1 MDYKATLNLPT
12 TPFPMRASLART
24 EPEML
29 AWWEA
34 MGLYK
39 RLRETAAGRPLW
51 ILHDGPPY
59 ANGHIHMG
67 TALNK
72 ILKDMTVKSRAMLG
86 FDAVYVPGWD
96 CHGLPIEHQV
106 DVELGL
112 DSTAVDV
119 RRAMDPV
126 EKRRRCREYA
136 LRFIDVQREEF
147 RRLGVFGDW
156 ENPYLTM
163 TPAYQA
169 VIARELGR
177 FVGRGLVYKGLK
189 PVHWCMYCKTALAQA
204 EVEYE
209 DQRAPSVY
217 VAFPLV
223 DPLPGLPR
231 APAPSLVVWTTTPW
245 TLPANLAVAV
255 HPEEEYVA
263 LGVEARPG
271 RPPET
276 LVVAARLAEALARV
290 ADVGAPQRLGTL
302 AGRDLEGLVYR
313 HPWIER
319 TGRIAAAD
327 FVSMDTGTGLVH
339 IAPGHGEEDYE
350 LGRRLG
356 LKTYNPVDDDGRFLP
371 EVEGFA
377 GLTVWEANP
386 RIVALLRERGR
397 LVAEVPFGHSYP
409 HCWRCKNPTLFRA
422 TEQWFIALDRER
434 LRERALAAI
443 RTEVAWIPPWAEER
457 IYNMVAHR
465 PEWVIS
471 RQRVWGMPIVAFYCT
486 GCEGLL
492 LDEAV
497 IEHVAAIFRDGQG
510 ADEWYARAAADLLPP
525 GTRCAA
531 CGGAAFR
538 KESDILDVWFD
549 SGCSHAAVL
558 ETRPELHWPAEM
570 YLEGSDQHRGWFH
583 SSLLEAVGTRG
594 APPYRRVL
602 THGFV
607 VDGDGRKMSKSLG
620 NYLTQEELLPRYG
633 AEVLRLWVASEDY
646 TQDVRL
652 SAQILDRLADAY
664 RRIRN
669 TYRFLLGNLADFD
682 PARDRQPYAGLD
694 EVDRFALD
702 RLARLIARVRRAYD
716 EYQFHTVFHAVHNF
730 CAVDLSALYLDI
742 IKDRLYTSA
751 PTDPRRRAGQ
761 TVCYDVLSALVRLM
775 APILSFTAEEAW
787 RLLPGNRADSVHLEQ
802 FPEVPAEWLDDALE
816 REWNRLLEVRRDVAK
831 ALETARVARGVDAA
845 RSQGLAIG
853 SGLEAIVR
861 ILASPEDLPDLL
873 SRKRDL
879 LPALFIVSQVT
890 FDPKPDGS
898 LVHHPSQDIPGLVIA
913 VDRAPGRKCERCW
926 RYSERV
932 GEHPEHPTLC
942 ERCLPVVLGRS

>member
-12 TPFPMRASLART
+12 TPFPMRANLPRT
-24 EPEML
+24 EPQML
-29 AWWEA
+29 AWWDA

-39 RLRETAAGRPLW
+39 RLREVAAGRPLW

-59 ANGHIHMG
+59 ANGNIHMG
-67 TALNK
+67 HVLNK
-72 ILKDMTVKSRAMLG
+72 VLKDMIVKSRSMLG

-106 DVELGL
+106 DKELGL
-112 DSTAVDV
+112 DSASIDV

-136 LRFIDVQREEF
+136 QRFIDIQRDEF
-147 RRLGVFGDW
+147 RRLGIFGDW

-217 VAFPLV
+217 VKFPLV
-223 DPLPGLPR
+223 DALPGLPD
-231 APAPSLVVWTTTPW
+231 APRPSLVIWTTTPW

-263 LGVEARPG
+263 LEV
-271 RPPET
+271 PPRAGEPAET
-276 LVVAARLAEALARV
+276 SVVAARLAEAFARV
-290 ADVGAPQRLGTL
+290 AGLGAMRRLATFT
-302 AGRDLEGLVYR
+302 GRDLEGLAYR

-356 LKTYNPVDDDGRFLP
+356 LKTYNPVDDDGRFVAD
-371 EVEGFA
+371 VEHFA
-377 GLTVWEANP
+377 GQTVWEADP

-397 LVAEVPFGHSYP
+397 LAAEVPFDHSYP

-422 TEQWFIALDRER
+422 TEQWFIALDRGR
-434 LRERALAAI
+434 LRERALDAI
-443 RTEVAWIPPWAEER
+443 RTEVTWIPPWGEER

-471 RQRVWGMPIVAFYCT
+471 RQRVWGVPIVAFYCT
-486 GCEGLL
+486 GCEELL

-510 ADEWYARAAADLLPP
+510 ADEWYARSAAELLPP
-525 GTRCAA
+525 GTRCAK
-531 CGGAAFR
+531 CGGDGFR

-558 ETRPELHWPAEM
+558 ETRPELRWPAEM
-570 YLEGSDQHRGWFH
+570 YLEGSDQHRGWFQ
-583 SSLLEAVGTRG
+583 SSLLEAVGTRD
-594 APPYRRVL
+594 APPYRTVL
-602 THGFV
+602 THGFT

-620 NYLTQEELLPRYG
+620 NYLTQEELLPKYG
-633 AEVLRLWVASEDY
+633 AEVLRLWVAAEDY
-646 TQDVRL
+646 TQDIRL
-652 SAQILDRLADAY
+652 SGQILDRLADAY

-682 PARDRQPYAGLD
+682 PARDRQPYAALD
-694 EVDRFALD
+694 EVDRFILD

-716 EYQFHTVFHAVHNF
+716 ECQFHTAFHTVHNF

-751 PTDPRRRAGQ
+751 PADPRRRAGQ
-761 TVCYDVLSALVRLM
+761 TACYEVLSALARLM

-787 RLLPGNRADSVHLEQ
+787 RLLPGSHADSVHFEQ
-802 FPEVPAEWLDDALE
+802 FPDAPALWLDDTLE

-873 SRKRDL
+873 RRKRDL
-879 LPALFIVSQVT
+879 LPTLFIVSQVT
-890 FDPKPDGS
+890 FEPKPDGS

-926 RYSERV
+926 RYTEHV
-932 GEHPEHPTLC
+932 GEDREHPTLC

>member
-12 TPFPMRASLART
+12 TPFPMRANLPRT
-24 EPEML
+24 EPQLL
-29 AWWEA
+29 AWWDA

-39 RLRETAAGRPLW
+39 RLRETAAGRTLW

-72 ILKDMTVKSRAMLG
+72 ILKDMVVKSRAMLG

-106 DVELGL
+106 DKELGL
-112 DSTAVDV
+112 DSASVDV

-136 LRFIDVQREEF
+136 LRFIDIQREEF

-169 VIARELGR
+169 VIAREFGR

-217 VAFPLV
+217 VTFPLV
-223 DPLPGLPR
+223 DRLPGLPD
-231 APAPSLVVWTTTPW
+231 APQPAVVVWTTTPW

-263 LGVEARPG
+263 LGVEVPRGPG
-271 RPPET
+271 AQT
-276 LVVAARLAEALARV
+276 LVVAARLAEAFARAADIGQTRPLA
-290 ADVGAPQRLGTL
+290 AFT
-302 AGRDLEGLVYR
+302 GRELEGLTYR

-319 TGRIAAAD
+319 TGRIATAD

-350 LGRRLG
+350 LGRQLG
-356 LKTYNPVDDDGRFLP
+356 LKTYNPVDDDGRFAA
-371 EVEGFA
+371 EVEHFA

-397 LVAEVPFGHSYP
+397 LAAEVPFDHSYP

-422 TEQWFIALDRER
+422 TEQWFIALDRR
-434 LRERALAAI
+434 GLRERALEAI
-443 RTEVAWIPPWAEER
+443 RTQVTWIPPWGEER

-471 RQRVWGMPIVAFYCT
+471 RQRVWGVPIVAFYCT
-486 GCEGLL
+486 ACEELL
-492 LDEAV
+492 LGEAV

-510 ADEWYARAAADLLPP
+510 ADEWYARSAADLLPP
-525 GTRCAA
+525 GTRCAK
-531 CGGAAFR
+531 CGADGFR

-558 ETRPELHWPAEM
+558 ETRPELSWPAEM

-583 SSLLEAVGTRG
+583 SSLLEAVGTRD
-594 APPYRRVL
+594 APPYRSVL

-620 NYLTQEELLPRYG
+620 NYMTQEELLPKYG
-633 AEVLRLWVASEDY
+633 AEVLRLWVAAEDY
-646 TQDVRL
+646 TQDIRL
-652 SAQILDRLADAY
+652 SGQILDRLADAY
-664 RRIRN
+664 RRLRN

-682 PARDRQPYAGLD
+682 PARDRQPYDGLD
-694 EVDRFALD
+694 EVDRFILD

-716 EYQFHTVFHAVHNF
+716 EHQFHTAFHAVHNF

-751 PTDPRRRAGQ
+751 PADPRRRAGQ
-761 TVCYDVLSALVRLM
+761 TACYEVLSALLRLM

-787 RLLPGNRADSVHLEQ
+787 RLLPGSHAESVHLER
-802 FPEVPAEWLDDALE
+802 FPDVPPEWLDDTLE
-816 REWNRLLEVRRDVAK
+816 REWNRLLEVRREVAK

-845 RSQGLAIG
+845 RSQGLTIG

-873 SRKRDL
+873 LRKQDL
-879 LPALFIVSQVT
+879 LPTLFIVSHVS
-890 FDPKPDGS
+890 FEPKPDGS

-926 RYSERV
+926 RYSEHV
-932 GEHPEHPTLC
+932 GEHREHPTLC